1 MPRLIFW
8 DVDTQRDFML
18 PDGKLYVSGSE
29 DLLDTLEQLTAYAHD
44 HGIPIVASADD
55 HEAGHP
61 ELSDEPDWRDTFPP
75 HCMRGSEGQQKVSA
89 TMLDDPMV
97 IEPEP
102 VDADELT
109 ARASAHGGDFL
120 LHKHRFDVFSNPN
133 TVTLLRAL
141 DPEAIVLYG
150 VALDVCNRHAI
161 EGLLQQW
168 PQAEIFLVTDA
179 VRAIRP
185 EEGDRLMH
193 DWAQRGVRMVT
204 SAAILKEGLLDGHQG
219 PRTIGYP
226 N

>member
-8 DVDTQRDFML
+8 DVDTQHDFMM
-18 PDGKLYVSGSE
+18 PEGKLYVSGSE
-29 DLLDTLEQLTAYAHD
+29 ELLDTLERLTGYAHER
-44 HGIPIVASADD
+44 GIPIVASADD
-55 HEAGHP
+55 HDAGHP
-61 ELSDEPDWRDTFPP
+61 ELHHEPDWRETFPP
-75 HCMRGSEGQQKVSA
+75 HCMRGTEGQRKVDA
-89 TMLDDPMV
+89 TTLRDPLV
-97 IEPEP
+97 IEPEFHD
-102 VDADELT
+102 DAALT
-109 ARASAHGGDFL
+109 ARIGKHRGDFL

-141 DPEAIVLYG
+141 DPEAIALYG
-150 VALDVCNRHAI
+150 VALDVCNRYAI

-168 PQAEIFLVTDA
+168 PQAEIFLITDA

-204 SAAILKEGLLDGHQG
+204 SAAILDDGLLDSYQG

-226 N
+226 A

>member
-8 DVDTQRDFML
+8 DVDTQYDFMM

-29 DLLDTLEQLTAYAHD
+29 EILETLARLTDYAHEQ
-44 HGIPIVASADD
+44 GIPIVASADD

-61 ELSDEPDWRDTFPP
+61 ELSDEPDWRETFPP
-75 HCMRGSEGQQKVSA
+75 HCMRGSGGERKVEQ
-89 TMLDDPMV
+89 TTLRDPLV
-97 IEPEP
+97 IEPQFT
-102 VDADELT
+102 DEAALA
-109 ARASAHGGDFL
+109 ARVAQHRGDFL

-141 DPEAIVLYG
+141 EPEAIVLYG
-150 VALDVCNRHAI
+150 VALDVCNRYAI

-185 EEGDRLMH
+185 EEGDALMH

-204 SAAILKEGLLDGHQG
+204 SASILDGGLLDGYRG
-219 PRTIGYP
+219 ARTIGYP